1 MHFSEWFI
9 RRPVGTSLLAI
20 AITLAGA
27 ICFFLLPV
35 SPLPQVEYPT
45 VSVSAGLPMGPEG
58 PMVHIGA
65 CVASVITYAQC
76 SEFRDFFA
84 VVGRFSLFY
93 NCTKCT
99 TFHLSLLQFLH
110 THTQTNTHTHN
121 QH

>member
-45 VSVSAGLPMGPEG
+45 VSVSAGLPGASPET
-58 PMVHIGA
+58 MA
-65 CVASVITYAQC
+65 SAVASLWVRQASAAARAI
-76 SEFRDFFA
+76 S
-84 VVGRFSLFY
+84 VSSG
-93 NCTKCT
+93 T
-99 TFHLSLLQFLH
+99 T
-110 THTQTNTHTHN
+110 
-121 QH
+121 